1 MVEWFSELASFD
13 KVYWII
19 AGVAS
24 LFFVF
29 VAVSTLMGG
38 DADDIDGDV
47 DADIEGDVGIGFQ
60 FFTFKNLVAFFT
72 IFGWSGISCIDAE
85 YSHTMTII
93 ISAISGLVMMF
104 AMAFLIY
111 QLSKLKSSGTLKM
124 QNAKGAIGEVYL
136 TIGGN
141 RASMGKVQVT
151 VQGALRDLNA
161 LTDEETDLK
170 TGSVIQ
176 VTEVTENGILIVE
189 QLKK

>member
-1 MVEWFSELASFD
+1 MVEWFSELTSFE
-13 KVYWII
+13 KVYWVI

-38 DADDIDGDV
+38 DTDDIDGDV
-47 DADIEGDVGIGFQ
+47 DTDIEGDVGIGFQ

-72 IFGWSGISCIDAE
+72 IFGWSGISCIDAG
-85 YSHTMTII
+85 YSYTITII
-93 ISAISGLVMMF
+93 ISTISGLVMMS
-104 AMAFLIY
+104 AMAFLIF
-111 QLSKLKSSGTLKM
+111 QLLKLKSSGTLNM

-136 TIGGN
+136 TIGGA
-141 RASMGKVQVT
+141 RSKIGKVQVE

-161 LTDEETDLK
+161 LTDQESDLK
-170 TGSVIQ
+170 TGAVIQ
-176 VTEVTENGILIVE
+176 VTEVTKNGILIVE

>member
-13 KVYWII
+13 KVYWTI

-38 DADDIDGDV
+38 DTDDIDGDV
-47 DADIEGDVGIGFQ
+47 DADIEGDVGVGFQ

-72 IFGWSGISCIDAE
+72 IFGWSGISCIDAG
-85 YSHTMTII
+85 YSQTMTIV

-104 AMAFLIY
+104 AMTFLIY

-136 TIGGN
+136 TIGN
-141 RASMGKVQVT
+141 TRSSMGKVQIT

-161 LTDEETDLK
+161 LTDEESDLK

-176 VTEVTENGILIVE
+176 VTEVTKNGILIVE